1 MSSNSFIENFKIENI
16 SPEDITNVENYFNTI
31 IQISSILDS
40 SKVKYAIVGSAGLI
54 LHYQKMN
61 RIPKDID
68 LLIQREDNESYI
80 ASFDQNNIPQD
91 KIPWTDRLRRS
102 HWLLNDIKIDVW
114 TTYSEGMKRHPN
126 KLYQGAGFL
135 DDLVLEKEIGSI
147 AFKYQDP
154 KVVLNLKTLNKSE
167 KALADIQ
174 YFTSN

>member
-16 SPEDITNVENYFNTI
+16 SSEDIKNVENYFNTI

-68 LLIQREDNESYI
+68 LLIQRQDNEPYI
-80 ASFDQNNIPQD
+80 ESFNQNNIPQD

-114 TTYSEGMKRHPN
+114 TTYSEAMKRHPN
-126 KLYQGAGFL
+126 KLYKGAGFL

-147 AFKYQDP
+147 VFKYQDP
-154 KVVLNLKTLNKSE
+154 KIVLNLKKINQSE
-167 KALADIQ
+167 KALADIE

>member
-1 MSSNSFIENFKIENI
+1 MSSNSFIQNFKIENI
-16 SPEDITNVENYFNTI
+16 SAEDMSNVENYFNTI

-40 SKVKYAIVGSAGLI
+40 SKVKYAIVGSAALI

-80 ASFDQNNIPQD
+80 ESFNQNNIPQD
-91 KIPWTDRLRRS
+91 KTPWTDRLRRS

-114 TTYSEGMKRHPN
+114 TTYSEAMKRHPN

-135 DDLVLEKEIGSI
+135 DDLVIEKEIGSI
-147 AFKYQDP
+147 VFKYQDP
-154 KVVLNLKTLNKSE
+154 KVVLNLKTLNNSE

>member
-1 MSSNSFIENFKIENI
+1 MSSSPFIQNFKIENI
-16 SPEDITNVENYFNTI
+16 SEEDMKDVENYLNTI

-61 RIPKDID
+61 RVSKDID

-80 ASFDQNNIPQD
+80 ESFNQNNIPQD
-91 KIPWTDRLRRS
+91 RTPWTDRLRRS

-114 TTYSEGMKRHPN
+114 TTYSEAMKKHPN
-126 KLYQGAGFL
+126 RLYQGSGFL
-135 DDLVLEKEIGSI
+135 DDLVLQKEIGSI
-147 AFKYQDP
+147 VFKYLDP
-154 KVVLNLKTLNKSE
+154 SVALNLKILNKSE
-167 KALADIQ
+167 KSLADIE

>member
-1 MSSNSFIENFKIENI
+1 MSSSPFIQNFKIENI
-16 SPEDITNVENYFNTI
+16 SEEDMKDVENYFNTI

-54 LHYQKMN
+54 LHYQKIN
-61 RIPKDID
+61 KIPKDID
-68 LLIQREDNESYI
+68 LLIQREDNEAYI

-91 KIPWTDRLRRS
+91 RTPWTDRLRRS

-114 TTYSEGMKRHPN
+114 TTYSEAMKKHPN

-135 DDLVLEKEIGSI
+135 DDLVLQKEIGSI
-147 AFKYQDP
+147 VFKYLDP
-154 KVVLNLKTLNKSE
+154 SVALNLKILNKSE

>member
-80 ASFDQNNIPQD
+80 ESFNQNNIPQD
-91 KIPWTDRLRRS
+91 KTPWTDRLRRS

-135 DDLVLEKEIGSI
+135 DDLVIEKEIGSI
-147 AFKYQDP
+147 VFKYQDP
-154 KVVLNLKTLNKSE
+154 KVVLNLKKINQSE

-174 YFTSN
+174 YFSSN

>member
-1 MSSNSFIENFKIENI
+1 MNSNSFIQNFKIENI
-16 SPEDITNVENYFNTI
+16 STEDIKNVENYFNTI

-40 SKVKYAIVGSAGLI
+40 SKVKYAIVGSTALI

-68 LLIQREDNESYI
+68 LLIQREDNEAYI

-91 KIPWTDRLRRS
+91 GTPWTDRLRRS

-114 TTYSEGMKRHPN
+114 TTYSEAMKKHPN
-126 KLYQGAGFL
+126 KLYQGSGFL
-135 DDLVLEKEIGSI
+135 DDLVIEKEIGSTI
-147 AFKYQDP
+147 FKYQDP
-154 KVVLNLKTLNKSE
+154 SVALNLKILNKSE
-167 KALADIQ
+167 KALADIE

>member
-1 MSSNSFIENFKIENI
+1 MNSNSFIQNFKIENI
-16 SPEDITNVENYFNTI
+16 SEEDMSNVENYFNTI
-31 IQISSILDS
+31 IKISSILDS
-40 SKVKYAIVGSAGLI
+40 SKVKYAIVGSTVLI

-80 ASFDQNNIPQD
+80 ESFDQNNIPQD
-91 KIPWTDRLRRS
+91 KTPWTDRLRRS

-114 TTYSEGMKRHPN
+114 TTYSEAMKKHPN

-135 DDLVLEKEIGSI
+135 DGLVIEKEIESTI
-147 AFKYQDP
+147 FKYLDP
-154 KVVLNLKTLNKSE
+154 SVALNLKILNKSE
-167 KALADIQ
+167 KALADIE

>member
-1 MSSNSFIENFKIENI
+1 MI
-16 SPEDITNVENYFNTI
+16 NVENYFNTI

-54 LHYQKMN
+54 LHYQKIN

-68 LLIQREDNESYI
+68 LLIQREDNEAYI

-91 KIPWTDRLRRS
+91 RTPWTDRLRRS

-114 TTYSEGMKRHPN
+114 TTYSEAMKKHPN
-126 KLYQGAGFL
+126 KLYQGSGFL
-135 DDLVLEKEIGSI
+135 DDLVLQKEIGSI
-147 AFKYQDP
+147 VFKYLDP
-154 KVVLNLKTLNKSE
+154 SVALNLKILNKSE

>member
-1 MSSNSFIENFKIENI
+1 MNSNSFIKNFKIENI
-16 SPEDITNVENYFNTI
+16 SEEDIKNVENYLNTI

-40 SKVKYAIVGSAGLI
+40 SKVKYAIVGSTALI

-61 RIPKDID
+61 RVPKDID
-68 LLIQREDNESYI
+68 LLIQREDNELYI
-80 ASFDQNNIPQD
+80 ESFDQNNIPQD
-91 KIPWTDRLRRS
+91 RTPWTDRLRRS

-114 TTYSEGMKRHPN
+114 TTYSEAMKKHPN

-135 DDLVLEKEIGSI
+135 DDLVIEKEIGSI
-147 AFKYQDP
+147 IFKYRDP
-154 KVVLNLKTLNKSE
+154 SVVLNLKILNKSE

>member
-1 MSSNSFIENFKIENI
+1 MSSNSFIQNFKIENI
-16 SPEDITNVENYFNTI
+16 SGEDMINVENYFNTI

-61 RIPKDID
+61 RVSKDID

-80 ASFDQNNIPQD
+80 ESFNQNNIPQD
-91 KIPWTDRLRRS
+91 RTPWTDRLRRS

-114 TTYSEGMKRHPN
+114 TTYSEAMKKHPN
-126 KLYQGAGFL
+126 RLYQGSGFL
-135 DDLVLEKEIGSI
+135 DDLVLQKEIGSI
-147 AFKYQDP
+147 VFKYLDP
-154 KVVLNLKTLNKSE
+154 SVALNLKILNKSE
-167 KALADIQ
+167 KALADIE

>member
-16 SPEDITNVENYFNTI
+16 SAEDMSNVENYFNTI

-68 LLIQREDNESYI
+68 LLIQREDNEAYI

-91 KIPWTDRLRRS
+91 KTPWIDRLRRS

-126 KLYQGAGFL
+126 KLYKGAGFL

-147 AFKYQDP
+147 VFKYQDP
-154 KVVLNLKTLNKSE
+154 KVVLNLKKINQSE

>member
-1 MSSNSFIENFKIENI
+1 MI
-16 SPEDITNVENYFNTI
+16 NVENYFNTI

-61 RIPKDID
+61 RVSKDID
-68 LLIQREDNESYI
+68 LLIQREDNEAYI

-91 KIPWTDRLRRS
+91 RTPWTDRLRRS

-114 TTYSEGMKRHPN
+114 TTYSEAMKKHPN
-126 KLYQGAGFL
+126 KLYQGSGFL
-135 DDLVLEKEIGSI
+135 DALVLQKEIGSI
-147 AFKYQDP
+147 IFKYLDP
-154 KVVLNLKTLNKSE
+154 SVALNLKILNKSE
-167 KALADIQ
+167 KALADIE